1 MESDGNPPFHFFLI
15 LLWLF
20 LRKTPFGS
28 SAFFFANRIVSS
40 AGQSALQVPSADFPI
55 QSSAHSDIHFSKG
68 AAGPRPNRDAA
79 QRISEP

>member
-28 SAFFFANRIVSS
+28 SAFFANRIVSS